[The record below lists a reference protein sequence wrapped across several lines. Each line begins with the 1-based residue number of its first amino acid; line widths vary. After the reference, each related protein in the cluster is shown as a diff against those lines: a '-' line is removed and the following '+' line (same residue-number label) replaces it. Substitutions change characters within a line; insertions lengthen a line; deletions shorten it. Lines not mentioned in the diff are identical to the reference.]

1 MMHRILPLL
10 RIAYD
15 ALQDAQAHADALG
28 RGTLAHDLDSLR
40 WSLGDFVA
48 EYADDLTSVDETW
61 PGPAQSTTTVG
72 TGWYGGDPN
81 QQHTQETNP

>member
-1 MMHRILPLL
+1 MKHRILPLL

-15 ALQDAQAHADALG
+15 ALQDAQAHVDREG
-28 RGTLAHDLDSLR
+28 RGTMARDLDSLR

-48 EYADDLTSVDETW
+48 EYADDLTAVDETW
-61 PGPAQSTTTVG
+61 PGPTPSTTTVG
-72 TGWYGGDPN
+72 TGWHTGEPN